1 MSILSK
7 LWDKVFLPEWSFKY
21 NCYETAHTWT
31 PHCSTASWEI
41 GSSAFAEGL
50 KMYSALNTLQF
61 ILNRKY
67 TQDALLKAIGNILNS
82 STFLGVN
89 GFLMFSLF
97 CGIRRASGKFYYSLV
112 AFLPSF
118 IAAYVAIFIERPHR
132 RSALALYLINI
143 ASECLYRVAIKRK
156 LFKPIPKGE
165 IMLFTTSM
173 SVLMYLYRIRGLGN
187 DPISLLIKGLIGR
200 EESKSGLIRAAN
212 TKVAV
217 SAKSN
222 GPNNKKPPLKSNQS
236 FLLSLLSKSHPS
248 CPHQTYSSCFTY
260 FTHGLIKS
268 SGLTWSILTLISS
281 FKNPSRLMKDPS
293 ILLKA
298 VRNGKNLRF
307 AGFLG
312 LFVATFRLVNC
323 ILRASCGGSADWHA
337 ALAGSLA
344 GLTMALSPNSTI
356 ATYVTWKCIE
366 NLYCLHYSN
375 GLLPDP
381 VHIIPIIYATSV
393 SIIFYCG
400 VLSPDTVRPS
410 YVKFMD
416 SVTKQR
422 IHQFNRNVL
431 SIFRTGAE
439 KGYEDYIPNLDPRHC
454 SRAFLETNYLWMLP
468 VN

>member
-1 MSILSK
+1 MLSK
-7 LWDKVFLPEWSFKY
+7 LWDKLFLPEWSFKY

-31 PHCSTASWEI
+31 PHCSVASWEI
-41 GSSAFAEGL
+41 GSSAFQEGL
-50 KMYSALNTLQF
+50 KMYSALNAVQF
-61 ILNRKY
+61 ILARKY
-67 TQDALLKAIGNILNS
+67 TSDALLKAIGNALNS

-89 GFLMFSLF
+89 GFLTFSLF
-97 CGIRRASGKFYYSLV
+97 CGLRAASGKFYYSLV

-118 IAAYVAIFIERPHR
+118 LAAYAAIHIERPHR

-156 LFKPIPKGE
+156 LFKPIPNGE

-173 SVLMYLYRIRGLGN
+173 TILMYLYRTRGLGN

-200 EESKSGLIRAAN
+200 EESKSGLARAAVV
-212 TKVAV
+212 T
-217 SAKSN
+217 SN
-222 GPNNKKPPLKSNQS
+222 GCNNKQFLPTKQS
-236 FLLSLLSKSHPS
+236 FLWSLLTTSHPT
-248 CPHQTYSSCFTY
+248 CPHKTYSSCFTY
-260 FTHGLIKS
+260 IAHGLIKS
-268 SGLTWSILTLISS
+268 FGLTWSILTLISS
-281 FKNPSRLMKDPS
+281 VKNPSRLMKDPS
-293 ILLKA
+293 IVLRA
-298 VRNGKNLRF
+298 ARNSKNVRF

-323 ILRASCGGSADWHA
+323 TLRTSCNGSAGWHA

-344 GLTMALSPNSTI
+344 SLTMTLSPNSTI
-356 ATYVTWKCIE
+356 STYVTWKCIE
-366 NLYCLHYSN
+366 NVYCLGYAN

-381 VHIIPIIYATSV
+381 VNIIPIIYAACV

-416 SVTKQR
+416 SVTRQR

-431 SIFRTGAE
+431 AVFRTGAE
-439 KGYEDYIPNLDPRHC
+439 KGYEDYVPNLDPNFC
-454 SRAFLETNYLWMLP
+454 TKAFLETNYLWMLS